1 MMHPSARRKL
11 CRRKFLQ
18 GTAAGLGIGVPAG
31 LLGVK
36 YLPEAIRHLYQSSDV
51 RVEAPHK
58 ARVDRLPGSFRGR
71 VVEVENPHAVL
82 PQIEDGQ
89 HVIDRTVVRRMLD
102 QGMCEFVGCEHASE
116 AWGHFF
122 TKGEVIGIKVNP
134 VGTNRNADATDPK
147 SARRREGVVGS
158 VSSPAVLLEIVRNLK
173 AIGVRAKDI
182 VVFERY
188 ANEFIA
194 AGYEEV
200 LREPEMDGVRW
211 CAASAGYSDTQL
223 EIDGVYNRNAYSSEL
238 LKHVVGYDPDSFVH
252 MGFAAPEQSGND
264 ERRFRSHLTTIITR
278 MVDKFITIP
287 VLKDHRS
294 SGITIA
300 LKNLSHGL
308 NNNVAR
314 SHISPM
320 AHGYPASPGRALDG
334 PNQCNVFI
342 PTAVNQPLI
351 REKATLHIVDGL
363 VGVYEGG
370 PGVWN
375 SSWGT
380 WRANKIFVATD
391 PVAMDHIG
399 WDIIDSKRVQLGL
412 ARVGEIGRR
421 DFTPTKQ
428 TQMTLARM
436 GSANP
441 LDALTK
447 AVASDFVRDAGRT
460 EIFDRRTPE
469 HIILASMIG
478 LGEFELNKIT
488 YKKFLQA

>member
-1 MMHPSARRKL
+1 
-11 CRRKFLQ
+11 
-18 GTAAGLGIGVPAG
+18 
-31 LLGVK
+31 
-36 YLPEAIRHLYQSSDV
+36 
-51 RVEAPHK
+51 
-58 ARVDRLPGSFRGR
+58 
-71 VVEVENPHAVL
+71 
-82 PQIEDGQ
+82 
-89 HVIDRTVVRRMLD
+89 
-102 QGMCEFVGCEHASE
+102 MCAFVGADHPSE
-116 AWGHFF
+116 AWSHFF

-134 VGTNRNADATDPK
+134 VGTNRNADVPGDK
-147 SARRREGVVGS
+147 GSRRREGVVGS

-173 AIGVRAKDI
+173 AIGIRAKDI

-188 ANEFIA
+188 ANEFIG

-200 LREPEMDGVRW
+200 MREPEMDEVRW

-238 LKHVVGYDPDSFVH
+238 LKHVVGYDPDAFVH
-252 MGFAAPEQSGND
+252 MGFAAPEQAGND

-294 SGITIA
+294 AGVTIA

-314 SHISPM
+314 SHISPL
-320 AHGYPASPGRALDG
+320 AHGYPASPGRGIDG

-342 PTAVNQPLI
+342 PTAVNQPMV
-351 REKATLHIVDGL
+351 REKATLHIMDGL

-375 SSWGT
+375 TSWGT
-380 WRANKIFVATD
+380 WRANKLFFATD

-412 ARVGEIGRR
+412 PRVGEIGRR
-421 DFTPTKQ
+421 DFAPAKQ
-428 TQMTLARM
+428 VQMTLARM
-436 GSANP
+436 GSAHP

-447 AVASDFVRDAGRT
+447 ATAANFVRSAGNT

-469 HIILASMIG
+469 HVILAAMIG
-478 LGEFELNKIT
+478 LGEFDLSQIT
-488 YKKFLQA
+488 YKKIVQA